1 MDGKKGFTE
10 EFMEFLS
17 KHKVVG
23 LAVAFIMG
31 GAASKLV
38 SALVADIIMPI
49 IGVLIPGGDWRA
61 FVLEVGPA
69 KFLLGDFAGALIDFV
84 IIAFVIFM
92 IVKYAVKEEA
102 GK

>member
-1 MDGKKGFTE
+1 MGFVD
-10 EFMEFLS
+10 EFMVFLN

-49 IGVLIPGGDWRA
+49 IGVMIPGGDWRKI
-61 FVLEVGPA
+61 VLDAGPV
-69 KFLLGDFAGALIDFV
+69 KFLVGDFAGAVIDFV

-92 IVKYAVKEEA
+92 LVKYAVKDEA
-102 GK
+102 K